1 MSLGRSSILMYVLTA
16 TALLAGCM
24 DKSLPPPPEDSGD
37 LRDDFARAI
46 TAGDE
51 AKVNELLN
59 MEPLL
64 LNEPHPVGTQYPLHV
79 AAASGNAAMV
89 KLLLDKGA
97 VTSVQNDEG
106 EYPAD
111 KGRFAGLD
119 EATLALL
126 QPTQ

>member
-1 MSLGRSSILMYVLTA
+1 MYVLA
-16 TALLAGCM
+16 VTALLAGCM
-24 DKSLPPPPEDSGD
+24 DKSLPPPPEGVGD

-59 MEPLL
+59 TEPLL

-97 VTSVQNDEG
+97 IPSVQNDEG

>member
-1 MSLGRSSILMYVLTA
+1 
-16 TALLAGCM
+16 M
-24 DKSLPPPPEDSGD
+24 DKSLPPPPEGVGD

-59 MEPLL
+59 TEPLL

-97 VTSVQNDEG
+97 IPSVQNDEG